1 MAMKNFKN
9 NYPNLV
15 KEWHLTKNGSNK
27 PEYFSHGS
35 KARIWWQCSKNH
47 EWEATIV
54 NRTKGETGCP
64 FCAGKRVWSLPTEN
78 DNLNLIS
85 YILENKMLTQGQIAE
100 KIGTSVTT
108 VSRWKYGAPIP
119 EEQKKMLLKIAKLQA
134 SDLQDPAFSLLI
146 KNEQEEKDWIEYM
159 AVHLKRV
166 GIYVANKKGKY
177 DLGEVS
183 EVKKMIVALNDIG
196 VTINAERTYPPII
209 EYPDMDE
216 QEVAYSHDHIANEVE
231 ISSPTIGNKVLKPF
245 THFDYITELMIQNY
259 ADLRKFFKQNI
270 WSKKLESDSN
280 ISQKKLKNFA
290 VKIALIHIPIKD
302 LVSAGAE
309 EYSIKKFKDE
319 LEDEVTKQIHNFCR
333 DLREIGEPIN
343 SNYFDYI
350 DLHPTSLKNIENNSL
365 LGDSVID
372 IAKHLSLGERTI
384 LEGIEINKQLLQ
396 IILKKINEIENK
408 PKKDT

>member
-1 MAMKNFKN
+1 
-9 NYPNLV
+9 
-15 KEWHLTKNGSNK
+15 
-27 PEYFSHGS
+27 
-35 KARIWWQCSKNH
+35 
-47 EWEATIV
+47 
-54 NRTKGETGCP
+54 
-64 FCAGKRVWSLPTEN
+64 
-78 DNLNLIS
+78 
-85 YILENKMLTQGQIAE
+85 
-100 KIGTSVTT
+100 
-108 VSRWKYGAPIP
+108 
-119 EEQKKMLLKIAKLQA
+119 
-134 SDLQDPAFSLLI
+134 
-146 KNEQEEKDWIEYM
+146 
-159 AVHLKRV
+159 
-166 GIYVANKKGKY
+166 
-177 DLGEVS
+177 
-183 EVKKMIVALNDIG
+183 
-196 VTINAERTYPPII
+196 ERTYPPII

-270 WSKKLESDSN
+270 WSKKLESDRN

>member
-166 GIYVANKKGKY
+166 GIYVA
-177 DLGEVS
+177 
-183 EVKKMIVALNDIG
+183 
-196 VTINAERTYPPII
+196 
-209 EYPDMDE
+209 
-216 QEVAYSHDHIANEVE
+216 
-231 ISSPTIGNKVLKPF
+231 
-245 THFDYITELMIQNY
+245 
-259 ADLRKFFKQNI
+259 
-270 WSKKLESDSN
+270 
-280 ISQKKLKNFA
+280 
-290 VKIALIHIPIKD
+290 
-302 LVSAGAE
+302 
-309 EYSIKKFKDE
+309 
-319 LEDEVTKQIHNFCR
+319 
-333 DLREIGEPIN
+333 
-343 SNYFDYI
+343 
-350 DLHPTSLKNIENNSL
+350 
-365 LGDSVID
+365 
-372 IAKHLSLGERTI
+372 
-384 LEGIEINKQLLQ
+384 
-396 IILKKINEIENK
+396 
-408 PKKDT
+408 